1 MKLKEMMEK
10 YKDIVPYAIFGILT
24 TIINIVVYLFF
35 AHILKKEVMLSTL
48 AAWFLS
54 VLFAYVTNRKWV
66 FHSGVLTFSNII
78 REAVAFFICRL
89 ATGIADILIMFIFV
103 NIFHVCAPWARSNGC
118 KSRTCPDSGK
128 CIAEQQGC
136 LSRGRI

>member
-35 AHILKKEVMLSTL
+35 AHILKKEIILSTL
-48 AAWFLS
+48 AAWFFS

-66 FHSGVLTFSNII
+66 FHSGILTFSNII

-89 ATGIADILIMFIFV
+89 ATGMADILIMFVFV
-103 NIFHVCAPWARSNGC
+103 NIFHFNDLFIKIISN
-118 KSRTCPDSGK
+118 
-128 CIAEQQGC
+128 IAVII
-136 LSRGRI
+136 LNYVASKWIIFNHK

>member
-10 YKDIVPYAIFGILT
+10 YIDIVPYAIFGILT

-103 NIFHVCAPWARSNGC
+103 NIFHFNDLFIKIISN
-118 KSRTCPDSGK
+118 
-128 CIAEQQGC
+128 IAVII
-136 LSRGRI
+136 LNYVASKWIIFNHK

>member
-48 AAWFLS
+48 AAWFFS

-66 FHSGVLTFSNII
+66 FHSGILTFSNII

-103 NIFHVCAPWARSNGC
+103 NIFHFNDLFIKIISN
-118 KSRTCPDSGK
+118 
-128 CIAEQQGC
+128 IAVII
-136 LSRGRI
+136 LNYVASKWIIFNHK

>member
-35 AHILKKEVMLSTL
+35 AHILKKEIMLSTL
-48 AAWFLS
+48 AAWFFS

-66 FHSGVLTFSNII
+66 FHSGILTFSNII

-89 ATGIADILIMFIFV
+89 ATGMADILIMFVFV
-103 NIFHVCAPWARSNGC
+103 NIFHFNDLFIKIISN
-118 KSRTCPDSGK
+118 
-128 CIAEQQGC
+128 IAVII
-136 LSRGRI
+136 LNYVASKWIIFNHK

>member
-24 TIINIVVYLFF
+24 TSINIVVYLFF

-103 NIFHVCAPWARSNGC
+103 NIFHFNDLFIKIISN
-118 KSRTCPDSGK
+118 
-128 CIAEQQGC
+128 IAVII
-136 LSRGRI
+136 LNYVASKWIIFNHK

>member
-66 FHSGVLTFSNII
+66 FHSGVLTFSNIM

-103 NIFHVCAPWARSNGC
+103 NIFHFNDLFIKIISN
-118 KSRTCPDSGK
+118 
-128 CIAEQQGC
+128 IAVII
-136 LSRGRI
+136 LNYVASKWIIFNHK

>member
-1 MKLKEMMEK
+1 MMEK

-35 AHILKKEVMLSTL
+35 AHILKKEIMLSTL
-48 AAWFLS
+48 AAWFFS

-66 FHSGVLTFSNII
+66 FHSGILKFSNII

-89 ATGIADILIMFIFV
+89 ATGMADILIMFVFV
-103 NIFHVCAPWARSNGC
+103 NIFHFNDLFIKIISN
-118 KSRTCPDSGK
+118 
-128 CIAEQQGC
+128 IAVII
-136 LSRGRI
+136 LNYVASKWIIFNHK

>member
-89 ATGIADILIMFIFV
+89 ATGMADILIMFVFV
-103 NIFHVCAPWARSNGC
+103 NIFHFNDLFIKIISN
-118 KSRTCPDSGK
+118 
-128 CIAEQQGC
+128 IAVII
-136 LSRGRI
+136 LNYVASKWIIFNHK

>member
-78 REAVAFFICRL
+78 REAVAFLICRL
-89 ATGIADILIMFIFV
+89 ATGIADILIMLIFV
-103 NIFHVCAPWARSNGC
+103 NIFHFNDLFIKIISN
-118 KSRTCPDSGK
+118 
-128 CIAEQQGC
+128 IAVII
-136 LSRGRI
+136 LNYVASKWIIFNHK

>member
-10 YKDIVPYAIFGILT
+10 YKDIVPYARFGILT

-103 NIFHVCAPWARSNGC
+103 NIFHFNDLFIKIISN
-118 KSRTCPDSGK
+118 
-128 CIAEQQGC
+128 IAVII
-136 LSRGRI
+136 LNYVASKWIIFNHK

>member
-103 NIFHVCAPWARSNGC
+103 NIFHFNDLFIKIISN
-118 KSRTCPDSGK
+118 
-128 CIAEQQGC
+128 IAAII
-136 LSRGRI
+136 LNYVASKWIIFNHK

>member
-1 MKLKEMMEK
+1 MMEK

-35 AHILKKEVMLSTL
+35 AHILKKEIMLSTL

-103 NIFHVCAPWARSNGC
+103 NIFHFNDLFIKIISN
-118 KSRTCPDSGK
+118 
-128 CIAEQQGC
+128 IAVII
-136 LSRGRI
+136 LNYVASKWIIFNHK

>member
-89 ATGIADILIMFIFV
+89 ATGIADILIIFIFV
-103 NIFHVCAPWARSNGC
+103 NIFHFNDLFIKIISN
-118 KSRTCPDSGK
+118 
-128 CIAEQQGC
+128 IAVII
-136 LSRGRI
+136 LNYVASKWIIFNHK

>member
-66 FHSGVLTFSNII
+66 FHSGVLHLVILS
-78 REAVAFFICRL
+78 ERL
-89 ATGIADILIMFIFV
+89 WLFLYVVWLLVLQI
-103 NIFHVCAPWARSNGC
+103 S
-118 KSRTCPDSGK
+118 
-128 CIAEQQGC
+128 
-136 LSRGRI
+136 

>member
-10 YKDIVPYAIFGILT
+10 YKDIVPYALFGILT

-89 ATGIADILIMFIFV
+89 ATGIVDILIMFIFV
-103 NIFHVCAPWARSNGC
+103 NIFHFNDLFIKIISN
-118 KSRTCPDSGK
+118 
-128 CIAEQQGC
+128 IAVII
-136 LSRGRI
+136 LNYVASKWIIFNHK

>member
-48 AAWFLS
+48 AAWFFLCCLPMLQTENGYFTVGYLHLVILS
-54 VLFAYVTNRKWV
+54 ERLWLFLYVVWLLVLQI
-66 FHSGVLTFSNII
+66 S
-78 REAVAFFICRL
+78 
-89 ATGIADILIMFIFV
+89 
-103 NIFHVCAPWARSNGC
+103 
-118 KSRTCPDSGK
+118 
-128 CIAEQQGC
+128 
-136 LSRGRI
+136 

>member
-1 MKLKEMMEK
+1 MKLKEMMEE

-103 NIFHVCAPWARSNGC
+103 NIFHFNDLFIKIISN
-118 KSRTCPDSGK
+118 
-128 CIAEQQGC
+128 IAVII
-136 LSRGRI
+136 LNYVASKWIIFNHK

>member
-1 MKLKEMMEK
+1 MKLKEMMVK

-103 NIFHVCAPWARSNGC
+103 NIFHFNDLFIKIISN
-118 KSRTCPDSGK
+118 
-128 CIAEQQGC
+128 IAVII
-136 LSRGRI
+136 LNYVASKWIIFNHK

>member
-1 MKLKEMMEK
+1 MMEK

-66 FHSGVLTFSNII
+66 FHSGVLTFSNVI

-103 NIFHVCAPWARSNGC
+103 NIFHFNDLFIKIISN
-118 KSRTCPDSGK
+118 
-128 CIAEQQGC
+128 IAVII
-136 LSRGRI
+136 LNYVASKWIIFNHK

>member
-10 YKDIVPYAIFGILT
+10 YKDIYPNAIFGILT

-103 NIFHVCAPWARSNGC
+103 NIFHFNDLFIKIISN
-118 KSRTCPDSGK
+118 
-128 CIAEQQGC
+128 IAVII
-136 LSRGRI
+136 LNYVASKWIIFNHK

>member
-1 MKLKEMMEK
+1 MMEK

-35 AHILKKEVMLSTL
+35 AHILKKEIMLSTL
-48 AAWFLS
+48 AAWFFS

-66 FHSGVLTFSNII
+66 FHSGILTFSNII

-89 ATGIADILIMFIFV
+89 ATGMADILIMFVFV
-103 NIFHVCAPWARSNGC
+103 NIFHFNDLFIKIISN
-118 KSRTCPDSGK
+118 
-128 CIAEQQGC
+128 IAVII
-136 LSRGRI
+136 LNYVASKWIIFNHK

>member
-35 AHILKKEVMLSTL
+35 AHILKKEVMFSTF

-103 NIFHVCAPWARSNGC
+103 NIFHFNDLFIKIISN
-118 KSRTCPDSGK
+118 
-128 CIAEQQGC
+128 IAVII
-136 LSRGRI
+136 LNYVASKWIIFNHK

>member
-78 REAVAFFICRL
+78 REAVVFFICRL
-89 ATGIADILIMFIFV
+89 ATGIADILIMFVFV
-103 NIFHVCAPWARSNGC
+103 NIFHFNDLFIKIISN
-118 KSRTCPDSGK
+118 
-128 CIAEQQGC
+128 IAVII
-136 LSRGRI
+136 LNYVASKWIIFNHK

>member
-35 AHILKKEVMLSTL
+35 AHILKKEVILSTL

-103 NIFHVCAPWARSNGC
+103 NIFHFNDLFIKIISN
-118 KSRTCPDSGK
+118 
-128 CIAEQQGC
+128 IAVII
-136 LSRGRI
+136 LNYVASKWIIFNHK

>member
-10 YKDIVPYAIFGILT
+10 YKDIFPYAIFGILT

-103 NIFHVCAPWARSNGC
+103 NIFHFNDLFIKIISN
-118 KSRTCPDSGK
+118 
-128 CIAEQQGC
+128 IAVII
-136 LSRGRI
+136 LNYVASKWIIFNHK

>member
-10 YKDIVPYAIFGILT
+10 YKDIVPYAIFGLLT

-103 NIFHVCAPWARSNGC
+103 NIFHFNDLFIKIISN
-118 KSRTCPDSGK
+118 
-128 CIAEQQGC
+128 IAVII
-136 LSRGRI
+136 LNYVASKWIIFNHK

>member
-54 VLFAYVTNRKWV
+54 VLFDYVTNRKWV

-78 REAVAFFICRL
+78 REAVAFFICSL

-103 NIFHVCAPWARSNGC
+103 NIFHFNDLFIKIISN
-118 KSRTCPDSGK
+118 
-128 CIAEQQGC
+128 IAVII
-136 LSRGRI
+136 LNYVASKWIIFNHK

>member
-66 FHSGVLTFSNII
+66 FHRGVLTFSNII

-103 NIFHVCAPWARSNGC
+103 NIFHFNDLFIKIISN
-118 KSRTCPDSGK
+118 
-128 CIAEQQGC
+128 IAVII
-136 LSRGRI
+136 LNYVASKWIIFNHN

>member
-1 MKLKEMMEK
+1 VKLKEMMEK

-103 NIFHVCAPWARSNGC
+103 NIFHFNDLFIKIISN
-118 KSRTCPDSGK
+118 
-128 CIAEQQGC
+128 IAVII
-136 LSRGRI
+136 LNYVASKWIIFNHK

>member
-78 REAVAFFICRL
+78 REAVAFFIGRL

-103 NIFHVCAPWARSNGC
+103 NIFHFNDLFIKIISN
-118 KSRTCPDSGK
+118 
-128 CIAEQQGC
+128 IAVII
-136 LSRGRI
+136 LNYVASKWIIFNHK

>member
-35 AHILKKEVMLSTL
+35 AHILKKEIMLSTL
-48 AAWFLS
+48 AACFFS

-66 FHSGVLTFSNII
+66 FHSGILTFSNII

-89 ATGIADILIMFIFV
+89 ATGMADILIIFVFV
-103 NIFHVCAPWARSNGC
+103 NIFHFNDLFIKIISN
-118 KSRTCPDSGK
+118 
-128 CIAEQQGC
+128 IAVII
-136 LSRGRI
+136 LNYVASKWIIFNHK

>member
-24 TIINIVVYLFF
+24 TIINIVVYLFL
-35 AHILKKEVMLSTL
+35 AHILKKEIMLSTL
-48 AAWFLS
+48 AAWFFS

-66 FHSGVLTFSNII
+66 FHSGILTFSNII

-89 ATGIADILIMFIFV
+89 ATGMADILIMFVFV
-103 NIFHVCAPWARSNGC
+103 NIFHFNDLFIKIISN
-118 KSRTCPDSGK
+118 
-128 CIAEQQGC
+128 IAVII
-136 LSRGRI
+136 LNYVASKWIIFNHK

>member
-1 MKLKEMMEK
+1 MMEK

-24 TIINIVVYLFF
+24 KIINIVVYLFF

-103 NIFHVCAPWARSNGC
+103 NIFHFNDLFIKIISN
-118 KSRTCPDSGK
+118 
-128 CIAEQQGC
+128 IAVII
-136 LSRGRI
+136 LNYVASKRIIFNHK

>member
-78 REAVAFFICRL
+78 REAVAFLYVVWLLVLQI
-89 ATGIADILIMFIFV
+89 
-103 NIFHVCAPWARSNGC
+103 S
-118 KSRTCPDSGK
+118 
-128 CIAEQQGC
+128 
-136 LSRGRI
+136 

>member
-103 NIFHVCAPWARSNGC
+103 NIFHFNDLFIKIISN
-118 KSRTCPDSGK
+118 
-128 CIAEQQGC
+128 IAVII
-136 LSRGRI
+136 LNYVASNWIIFNHK

>member
-54 VLFAYVTNRKWV
+54 VLFAYVTNRKRV

-103 NIFHVCAPWARSNGC
+103 NIFHFNDLFIKIISN
-118 KSRTCPDSGK
+118 
-128 CIAEQQGC
+128 IAVII
-136 LSRGRI
+136 LNYVASKWIIFNHK

>member
-35 AHILKKEVMLSTL
+35 AHILKKGVMLSTL

-78 REAVAFFICRL
+78 REVVAFFICRL
-89 ATGIADILIMFIFV
+89 ATGIADILIMFVFV
-103 NIFHVCAPWARSNGC
+103 NIFHFNDLFIKIISN
-118 KSRTCPDSGK
+118 
-128 CIAEQQGC
+128 IAVII
-136 LSRGRI
+136 LNYVASKWIIFNHK

>member
-1 MKLKEMMEK
+1 VKLKEMMEK

-35 AHILKKEVMLSTL
+35 AHILKKEIMLSTL
-48 AAWFLS
+48 AAWFFS

-66 FHSGVLTFSNII
+66 FHSGILTFSNII

-89 ATGIADILIMFIFV
+89 ATGMADILIIFVFV
-103 NIFHVCAPWARSNGC
+103 NIFHFNDLFIKIISN
-118 KSRTCPDSGK
+118 
-128 CIAEQQGC
+128 IAVII
-136 LSRGRI
+136 LNYVASKWIIFNHK

>member
-66 FHSGVLTFSNII
+66 FHSGVLTFSNVI

-103 NIFHVCAPWARSNGC
+103 NIFHFNDLFIKIISN
-118 KSRTCPDSGK
+118 
-128 CIAEQQGC
+128 IAVII
-136 LSRGRI
+136 LNYVASKWIIFNHK